1 MNYTL
6 KYSKLIVAIL
16 LLCSLSCKKETEKN
30 IENTIAPEI
39 EKTDTAAQVLKE
51 TTITT
56 IENTSS
62 KPATTNKETI
72 ENGIKKIPV
81 AFDTGRTKKVIEDLI
96 TGREIRDYIFNIK
109 EGQRLKF
116 VLVPSSGMP
125 YFNLMEPGEDY
136 TAIYN
141 SSINGNQYEGVSKKN
156 GAYTLRVYFMRNAAR
171 RNEVGK
177 YNLEVSIE

>member
-1 MNYTL
+1 MNYPL
-6 KYSKLIVAIL
+6 KYSKLIIAIL
-16 LLCSLSCKKETEKN
+16 LLSSLSCKNDTDKN
-30 IENTIAPEI
+30 IENTMDSEI
-39 EKTDTAAQVLKE
+39 EKTESPAQILKE
-51 TTITT
+51 
-56 IENTSS
+56 
-62 KPATTNKETI
+62 ATTNVEENISSEPTTSIKETI

-81 AFDTGRTKKVIEDLI
+81 AFDTGSTKKVIEDQI

-109 EGQRLKF
+109 KGQDLKF
-116 VLVPSSGMP
+116 ILVPSSGMP

-141 SSINGNQYEGVSKKN
+141 SSVNGNQYEGVSKKN

>member
-1 MNYTL
+1 MNYPL

-16 LLCSLSCKKETEKN
+16 LLSSLSCKRDTAKN
-30 IENTIAPEI
+30 IENTMNSEI

-51 TTITT
+51 TTNTT

-81 AFDTGRTKKVIEDLI
+81 VFNTGSTKKVIEDQI

-141 SSINGNQYEGVSKKN
+141 SSINGNQYEGVSNKS

-177 YNLEVSIE
+177 YNLLVSIE